1 MLKIHKTNQ
10 NYQVNHL
17 AEEMRR
23 KEEIQLLE
31 GPILSPRVGS
41 VDSAGNNGFEAFL
54 FEMPGGMCALV
65 ITYKTNT
72 LQI

>member
-1 MLKIHKTNQ
+1 
-10 NYQVNHL
+10 
-17 AEEMRR
+17 MRR

-31 GPILSPRVGS
+31 GPILSPRAGS
-41 VDSAGNNGFEAFL
+41 VDSAGNNGFKVFL

-65 ITYKTNT
+65 ITYKNNT